1 MNNNLI
7 GDRIRA
13 RRKEIG
19 LTQQQLADKLNISL
33 MTVRRFET
41 NARQPKLEM
50 IEKIAAALEIEPFSL
65 VFGIDDKPINY
76 STTITVDTQKVR
88 EAFYNNFLN
97 GNNEREKIIKG
108 VSSYL
113 QELRKDTI
121 EKYDSLNAKGK
132 EKANDCITDLTKI
145 EEYTVPDNGTGT
157 GDKDNE

>member
-1 MNNNLI
+1 MNNNSI

-50 IEKIAAALEIEPFSL
+50 IDKIAVALEVDPFSL
-65 VFGIDDKPINY
+65 AFGIDDKPINY

-88 EAFYNNFLN
+88 EALYNNFLN
-97 GNNEREKIIKG
+97 GNDEREKIIKG

-145 EEYTVPDNGTGT
+145 DEYTVPDNVT